1 MDSKEIIQTVSKK
14 LNIPYEVVNKA
25 YSSYWEFI
33 KTTIEKLPLKEDLTE
48 EQFSQLRTNF
58 NVPSLG
64 KLNCTYERMLGIKQK
79 YKYGRDK
86 NGRLQKE
93 IID

>member
-1 MDSKEIIQTVSKK
+1 MNSKEIIQIVSKK
-14 LNIPYEVVNKA
+14 LDIPYEVVNKA
-25 YSSYWEFI
+25 YSSYWEFVKETI
-33 KTTIEKLPLKEDLTE
+33 KRLPLKEELTE

-86 NGRLQKE
+86 NRRLQKE

>member
-25 YSSYWEFI
+25 YNSYWEFV
-33 KTTIEKLPLKEDLTE
+33 KTTIEKLPLKDDLSE
-48 EQFSQLRTNF
+48 EQFSQFKTNF

-64 KLNCTYERMLGIKQK
+64 KLNCTYERILGVKQK
-79 YKYGRDK
+79 YKYAGDK
-86 NGRLQKE
+86 NGRMQKK
-93 IID
+93 IIK

>member
-1 MDSKEIIQTVSKK
+1 MNSKEIIQTVSKK
-14 LNIPYEVVNKA
+14 LDIPYEVVNKA
-25 YSSYWEFI
+25 YSSYWEFVKETI
-33 KTTIEKLPLKEDLTE
+33 KRLPLKEELTE

-86 NGRLQKE
+86 NRRLQKE

>member
-25 YSSYWEFI
+25 YSSYWESV

-79 YKYGRDK
+79 YKYKKDK

-93 IID
+93 IIN

>member
-14 LNIPYEVVNKA
+14 LNIPHEVVNKA

-79 YKYGRDK
+79 YKYAKDK
-86 NGRLQKE
+86 NGRLQKK

>member
-1 MDSKEIIQTVSKK
+1 MNSKEIIQTVSKK

-25 YSSYWEFI
+25 YSSYWEFV
-33 KTTIEKLPLKEDLTE
+33 KTTIEKLPLKDDLSE

-86 NGRLQKE
+86 NGRIQKE

>member
-25 YSSYWEFI
+25 YSSYWEFV
-33 KTTIEKLPLKEDLTE
+33 KNTIEKLPLKEDLTE

-58 NVPSLG
+58 IVPSLG